1 MSFSPK
7 QSRLASYLLLAAIA
21 IFSLGLKIN
30 TLHVGAP
37 YVTIDD
43 QTMYEGGFLVWFGH
57 APPQRMYIESWISG
71 TTSIATYVART
82 LNQGGELGINLVA
95 DAYRD
100 FYNNPDPYVL
110 SYRALA
116 LLMDMLTALF
126 VLVIARQVFREH
138 PYRDW
143 LAVLTASLYLLS
155 FNTLWCYIVAR
166 PDTPLALFS
175 AVGLYLYYKSNFG
188 EKRSTLLF
196 SAVAFGLAT
205 GMKLHGA
212 FFVIFICFDMWRALG
227 FRQAFAR
234 LFPFGFI
241 AVVTFAVSAGSVLF
255 DPALYVKLRALNA
268 RDDASPWLEWGDQFV
283 TLLRGSGWL
292 VVPLILGSIWY
303 ARRSGQWQTNQRL
316 ASVLFL
322 ALCWVLLFAS
332 IRQLR
337 AYWMLPALPLFYLA
351 AVYGLSQLK
360 NWRLSAPVYALLFSL
375 MGWQM
380 ANEMSVFRAAPYND
394 LRNWI
399 TNNIQPEQPFYV
411 LGYMA
416 VNLPRNTLAISNQK
430 AGIEKML
437 SDPVAEGESFTHR
450 HIRLWEERSQLR
462 LLDMLN
468 YHSDT
473 GFNYYG
479 YHVSS
484 PTIFEDIISFD
495 EMQYVFMINGF
506 PLKKEPE
513 IAAKLQS
520 DFKVITTIIG
530 PGGGAKG
537 LLYTVYQRK

>member
-1 MSFSPK
+1 MSFSSQ
-7 QSRLASYLLLAAIA
+7 QSRLAPYLLLAVVAL
-21 IFSLGLKIN
+21 FSLGLKIN

-100 FYNNPDPYVL
+100 FYNNPDLYVV
-110 SYRALA
+110 SYRAVA
-116 LLMDMLTALF
+116 LFMDMLTAFF
-126 VLVIARQVFREH
+126 VLLLARQIFREH
-138 PYRDW
+138 PHRNW

-196 SAVAFGLAT
+196 SALAFGLAT

-227 FRQAFAR
+227 FRQAVGR
-234 LFPFGFI
+234 LFPFGCI
-241 AVVTFAVSAGSVLF
+241 AVLTFSVAAGSVLF

-268 RDDASPWLEWGDQFV
+268 RDDASPWLEWGDQLV

-292 VVPLILGSIWY
+292 VVPLILSSIWY

-360 NWRLSAPVYALLFSL
+360 NWRLSAPVYALLFAL

-468 YHSDT
+468 FHSDV

-479 YHVSS
+479 YHSS
-484 PTIFEDIISFD
+484 SLTTFKDIISFD
-495 EMQYVFMINGF
+495 DMDYVLMISGF
-506 PLKKEPE
+506 SLQEEPE
-513 IAAKLQS
+513 IAAKLQTE
-520 DFKVITTIIG
+520 FEVITTVTG